1 MGGFNEDVISGENKG
16 GVVVEDILQ
25 GQKTN
30 RSQSSLQLI
39 PDQVQTVR
47 HHVSGKNVHFHVDD
61 ENLKLSI
68 PVAQLMVYFEC
79 LRDLSSQRKMYHDV
93 KNKTMGS
100 FEVGMNRGGQLDIVV
115 QISPCEEGPV
125 IQKLEKL
132 MTIK

>member
-1 MGGFNEDVISGENKG
+1 MGGFNEDVINGENKG

-25 GQKTN
+25 GQKTIN

-68 PVAQLMVYFEC
+68 PVAQL
-79 LRDLSSQRKMYHDV
+79 SV
-93 KNKTMGS
+93 KNYQDARTS
-100 FEVGMNRGGQLDIVV
+100 PNAVDFRSLTDILKDLKKKVA
-115 QISPCEEGPV
+115 
-125 IQKLEKL
+125 
-132 MTIK
+132 